1 MIRAAGVL
9 SVVALAALLAGCG
22 DSSSGGAAGGST
34 SSASGAAATSPPPA
48 PPPAQTP
55 VPAAATITK
64 AEAFRFLNQATM
76 GATEAEAARVIAMG
90 YETWIDEQ
98 LTRPPS
104 LELPHLQ
111 SLPVPQNVQD
121 LHRDRLDIWFR
132 HAVNGPDQLRQRLA
146 FAWSEIVVVS
156 QIGALGNLPYSLAS
170 YYDLLATGGVGNFR
184 DLIEAVTL
192 HPAMGVYLSMLGN
205 QKPNPAANIR
215 PDENYARELMQLF
228 TIGLVELEIDG
239 RPRVDETGQP
249 IPTYTQPI
257 IEGFAHAYTGWT
269 YSGNTNFLQA
279 RATRQNQV
287 LPMQLNQT
295 YHDTGPKLVLGGVTI
310 PAGQSGLEDLDAALD
325 NIFAHAN
332 VGPFIAQRL
341 IERLVASNPSPAYVR
356 RVAERFNDNGR
367 GVRGDLTA
375 VVKAIL
381 LDTEARAAPTAT
393 SGKLKEPLLRLT
405 QLWRAY
411 GARSANGSFRVFG
424 NPSGTLGQGPLQ
436 SPSVF
441 NFFSPFY
448 APPGEIRDA
457 GLVAPELEIATEYQN
472 TQLTNTLRTYTFN
485 RHSRSPG
492 LAADAIYIDIEPEAA
507 VAANANALVSLVAE
521 KLLAG
526 QVSTTL
532 QTEMLNMVNRYAA
545 TDVGSR
551 SAQAIYSV
559 VTSPEYAVQP

>member
-1 MIRAAGVL
+1 M
-9 SVVALAALLAGCG
+9 LLAGCG
-22 DSSSGGAAGGST
+22 GSSSGG
-34 SSASGAAATSPPPA
+34 SASAATPQPPASGSPPPA
-48 PPPAQTP
+48 PAPSPEPTPPPPAP
-55 VPAAATITK
+55 VAITK

-76 GATEAEAARVIAMG
+76 GATEAEATRVIALG
-90 YETWIDEQ
+90 YESWIDDQ
-98 LTRPPS
+98 LARPAS
-104 LELPHLQ
+104 LELPYLQ
-111 SLPVPQNVQD
+111 SLPVPQNIQD

-132 HAVNGPDQLRQRLA
+132 HAVNGPDQLRQRVA

-156 QIGALGNLPYSLAS
+156 QIGALGNLPYALGS
-170 YYDLLATGGVGNFR
+170 YYDLLATSGVSNFR
-184 DLIEAVTL
+184 DFIEAVTL

-205 QKPNPAANIR
+205 QRPNPAANIR

-228 TIGLVELEIDG
+228 TIGLVELQVDG
-239 RPRVDETGQP
+239 TPRVDDTGQP

-269 YSGNTNFLQA
+269 YSGYTNFLQA

-287 LPMQLNQT
+287 LPMQLYPA
-295 YHDTGPKLVLGGVTI
+295 YHDTGAKLVLGGVTI
-310 PAGQSGLEDLDAALD
+310 PAGQSGTQDLDAALD

-332 VGPFIAQRL
+332 VGPFIAKRL

-375 VVKAIL
+375 VIKAIL
-381 LDTEARAAPTAT
+381 LDPEARAAPSAT

-411 GARSANGSFRVFG
+411 GARAANGSFRVFG
-424 NPSGTLGQGPLQ
+424 NPSGSLGQGPLQ

-448 APPGEIRDA
+448 APPGELRDA
-457 GLVAPELEIATEYQN
+457 GLVAPELEIANEYQN
-472 TQLTNTLRTYTFN
+472 TVLTNTFRTYTFN
-485 RHSRSPG
+485 RHSRSAG
-492 LAADAIYIDIEPEAA
+492 LGADAIYIDIESEAA
-507 VAANANALVSLVAE
+507 VAANATALVNLVTE

-526 QVSTTL
+526 QVSPTL
-532 QTEMLNMVNRYAA
+532 RTEMLNMVGRYAA
-545 TDVGSR
+545 TDASNR

-559 VTSPEYAVQP
+559 VTSPEYAVQQ